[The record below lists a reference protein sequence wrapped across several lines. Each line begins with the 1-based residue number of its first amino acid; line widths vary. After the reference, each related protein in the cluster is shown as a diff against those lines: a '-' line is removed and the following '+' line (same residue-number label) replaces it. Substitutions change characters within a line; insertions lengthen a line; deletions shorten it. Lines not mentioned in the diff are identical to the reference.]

1 MSSVKSLKSKPINK
15 AKKKRKLP
23 TVPAKNLDNKES
35 DEINNET
42 TNEKT
47 DTEKKEEK
55 KDDENEKKEAELEK
69 ENTRDKEND
78 NANDDEKA
86 KQTKREELDN
96 DTPNQKNK
104 EPQPVSDRVNTGKT
118 DQESVPVEQPENK
131 NKNKHTLHPEAA
143 QERVTSSRLMVGEP
157 EKARS
162 ASREQNRMASA
173 KPLREPSRIASSK
186 SLREPSRMASTQSQ
200 REPSRMASAKPQRES
215 TRMASAKPLREPSR
229 IASSKP
235 LREPSRMASTQLQR
249 EPSRMAST
257 QSQREP
263 SRMASTQSQRE
274 PSRMASAKPLR
285 EPRRMASAKPL
296 REPSRIASSKPP
308 SRMPSSTPRPAS
320 KVPSRASNRGFSAI
334 PRDVWSGYER
344 GPSALPVLVENNG
357 IPAEEDPVL
366 SASVLTLPP
375 LVQPEDIELPLI
387 VRQGSSLDQS
397 LVERGSADMSEDD
410 AQDVVTETSPDLG
423 QPLILPAI
431 EPNKRETIEQKRRRM
446 MVGLHKTPAYVQSF
460 RYEDG
465 ALKRLEDNDE
475 AEKKLHAHKWEAEE
489 TELLERSQRKAEIA
503 LTREQR
509 AFEDLLGFVKNYERL
524 KDDIFKKTI
533 RPPSVHHDIYADID
547 IDKYG
552 IFHDDIDGDPDLPD
566 IARDAIMDLAAVRKR
581 IHPRRQKDHRDT
593 PLSTLE
599 KSNLGRPIF
608 TPQVEK
614 PLEFPNK
621 ITAKTPR
628 PSTYIAPRHRDYRL
642 DEINMPCSCCMER
655 NNQAKIGNSY
665 NPESLFRMRR
675 VLEDELREM
684 DQNTGFYRPESTS
697 LVPERRVT
705 PAKTFK
711 DTPLQRPVFDERV
724 ELPMDNTSSQFF
736 MPDGTPTTPKSAP
749 EKMVTEYPDDMSNG
763 MKRGTMPTS
772 VPVYKTSSIMNM
784 EMMGARLDPSYS
796 SAEMVV
802 MERLVKA
809 TTRYDESMN
818 KLSKMIGKFTY

>member
-69 ENTRDKEND
+69 ENTPDKE
-78 NANDDEKA
+78 NDDEKA

-143 QERVTSSRLMVGEP
+143 QERVTSSRLMVVEP

-162 ASREQNRMASA
+162 ASREQSRMASA

-200 REPSRMASAKPQRES
+200 REPSRMAS
-215 TRMASAKPLREPSR
+215 
-229 IASSKP
+229 
-235 LREPSRMASTQLQR
+235 
-249 EPSRMAST
+249 
-257 QSQREP
+257 
-263 SRMASTQSQRE
+263 TQSQRE

-285 EPRRMASAKPL
+285 EPSRMASAKPL

-655 NNQAKIGNSY
+655 NNQAKIGKSY